1 MFYCSSFG
9 YMLKKG
15 DIIIGEISITGFGSA
30 FVTNENI
37 VKGVFIHKSKTNRAL
52 HLDKVK
58 VELTKSEGGKIEG
71 TVVDIVER
79 FKTDFVGTIKINK
92 SNAFVIPDNKRMHV
106 DIFIPMNKLNNA
118 TDGQKVVA
126 KFTSWGEGK
135 KNPNGEITK
144 VLGSA
149 GENDVEIHSILEEY
163 NLPYKFTQKV
173 INESELISEVITES
187 EISKRLDM
195 RDILTFTIDGETA
208 KDLDDALSVQWVD
221 GNIQVGVHIADVSYY
236 VKQNTAIDDEAY
248 KRGTSVYL
256 VDRVVPMLP
265 EKLSNNL
272 CSLNPNTDKLVYSFI
287 FTLDNN
293 GNVINQK
300 FNRGIIN
307 SNYRMT
313 YTEVQHII
321 EGGDTYTAELKNAI
335 LSLHRYASKIRKN
348 RNKKNSLQFRGTE
361 VKFELDEKS
370 RPIGVF
376 FTEQKESNWLIEEF
390 MVLTNRQV
398 CEFVTKK
405 DKPTLHRTHDTPDAT
420 KLESL
425 KTFVES
431 MGYKLDISDDRN
443 IKENLNKLLLEVKD
457 SSEENIIN
465 NLVVR
470 CMAKANY
477 QTKNIGH
484 YGLGVQHYMH
494 TTSPIRR
501 YPDLIFHRII
511 SNTLGNEGYIG

>member
-1 MFYCSSFG
+1 
-9 YMLKKG
+9 MLKKG
-15 DIIIGEISITGFGSA
+15 DTIIGEISLTGFGSGY
-30 FVTNENI
+30 
-37 VKGVFIHKSKTNRAL
+37 VKNDNTPRGIFIHKSNINKSL
-52 HLDKVK
+52 HLDIVK
-58 VELTKSEGGKIEG
+58 VELTKVEKNQIEG
-71 TVVDIVER
+71 RVISIEER
-79 FKTDFVGTIKINK
+79 FKTEFVGTMQISDKH
-92 SNAFVIPDNKRMHV
+92 AFLVTDNKKMHV
-106 DIFIPMNKLNNA
+106 DIYIPLNKLN
-118 TDGQKVVA
+118 GSKHGEKVVV
-126 KFTSWGEGK
+126 KMTDWEKGS
-135 KNPNGEITK
+135 KNPKGEVIRI
-144 VLGSA
+144 LGKS
-149 GENDVEIHSILEEY
+149 GDNDVEIHSILEEY
-163 NLPYKFTQKV
+163 NLPYQFTQKV
-173 INESELISEVITES
+173 INEAELISEVITEN

-208 KDLDDALSVQWVD
+208 RDLDDALSVQWVD
-221 GNIQVGVHIADVSYY
+221 GNIQVGVHIADVSHY
-236 VKQNTAIDDEAY
+236 VKPNTAIDDEAY

-293 GNVINQK
+293 GKVIHQK
-300 FNRGIIN
+300 FNKGIIN
-307 SNYRMT
+307 SNYRLT
-313 YTEVQHII
+313 YTEVQKVI
-321 EGGDTYTAELKNAI
+321 EGGDTHTSELKSAI
-335 LSLHRYASKIRKN
+335 LDLHRFASKIRRN
-348 RNKKNSLQFRGTE
+348 RNKKNALQFRGTE
-361 VKFELDEKS
+361 VKFDLDEKS
-370 RPIGVF
+370 RPIGVY

-405 DKPTLHRTHDTPDAT
+405 EVPTLHRTHDSPDPT

-425 KTFVES
+425 KTFIES
-431 MGYKLDISDDRN
+431 LGYKLNISDDT
-443 IKENLNKLLLEVKD
+443 KVKDNLNELLKQVKD
-457 SSEENIIN
+457 TPEENIIN

-484 YGLGVQHYMH
+484 YGLGVQYYMH

-511 SNTLGNEGYIG
+511 SDVLGNGGYVG

>member
-1 MFYCSSFG
+1 MF
-9 YMLKKG
+9 KKG
-15 DIIIGEISITGFGSA
+15 DIVTGEISLTGFGSGY
-30 FVTNENI
+30 VTNENI
-37 VKGVFIHKSKTNRAL
+37 KKGIFVPKNQTNKSL
-52 HLDKVK
+52 HLDKVS
-58 VELTKSEGGKIEG
+58 VELTKVERGQFEGK
-71 TVVDIVER
+71 VVEVVER
-79 FKTDFVGTIKINK
+79 FKSDFVGTMQISTKH
-92 SNAFVIPDNKRMHV
+92 AFFIPDNKKMNV
-106 DIFIPMNKLNNA
+106 DIFVPLNKLNGSTNG
-118 TDGQKVVA
+118 DKVVVRM
-126 KFTSWGEGK
+126 TDWLETQK
-135 KNPNGEITK
+135 KPNGEVIK
-144 VLGSA
+144 VLGKS
-149 GENDVEIHSILEEY
+149 GNNDVEIHGILEEY
-163 NLPYKFTQKV
+163 NLPYEFNQKV
-173 INESELISEVITES
+173 INESELISEVIGDN

-195 RDILTFTIDGETA
+195 RNILTFTIDGETA

-221 GNIQVGVHIADVSYY
+221 GKIQVGVHIADVSYY
-236 VKQNTAIDDEAY
+236 VKPNTLIDDEAY

-293 GNVINQK
+293 GKVIDEK
-300 FNRGIIN
+300 FCRGIIN
-307 SNYRMT
+307 SDYRLT
-313 YTEVQHII
+313 YNEVQKVI
-321 EGGDTYTAELKNAI
+321 EGGEARTAELKSAI
-335 LSLHRYASKIRKN
+335 NNLHKYASKIRKN
-348 RNKKNSLQFRGTE
+348 RSKKNSLQFRGTE
-361 VKFELDEKS
+361 VKFDLDDTGK
-370 RPIGVF
+370 PTGVY
-376 FTEQKESNWLIEEF
+376 FTEQKEANWLIEEF

-405 DKPTLHRTHDTPDAT
+405 GVVTLHRTHDTPDPT

-431 MGYKLDISDDRN
+431 IGYKLDISDDDK
-443 IKENLNKLLLEVKD
+443 IKDGLNSLLNEVKET
-457 SSEENIIN
+457 SEENIVN

-484 YGLGVQHYMH
+484 YGLGVQYYMH

-511 SNTLGNEGYIG
+511 SNVLGNDGYLS